1 MDKETPFMKKF
12 FANIKEL
19 FTRGEKTTL
28 QKQLRMVIIFVLVA
42 AIGLGVYFA
51 AIYPSIKKEDELPPL
66 LDGEQYYNKMIL
78 IVPYTE
84 RTDMKSIEVH
94 NKYGDYALEAVATD
108 SGSITFYLRGNDH
121 IRLDS
126 SALASAVVGAGTVY
140 SNKINDMQ
148 RVNEN
153 ATPED
158 LPQYG
163 LTEEA
168 KEYSWFRVTRND
180 GTSYK
185 VIVGD
190 PVPSGNAYYGMVEGR
205 ENVVYSLSTSV
216 AVFKSKSTVLVDKT
230 ISNYLG
236 SNVTSI
242 NDFYIF
248 RNIAGERT
256 LLLELK
262 SKNTEAA
269 DNATSSYEM
278 VYPAAYYLNDDRFG
292 SSVLNNILYIQASEI
307 MEYGEDIVKPE
318 VYEKYGLDI
327 NMERIADAEDGNY
340 VLLYYSCKV
349 PDSETGKTKDIE
361 NLLYL
366 SESFTDSEDG
376 EKYYYVYSPDF
387 DVIAKVAASTLNFV
401 DWSIANF
408 TSDRMYY
415 NYIGTCD
422 FFELMHYTKG
432 SGVRYVFSG
441 TEKTFNVKALEAGEN
456 GTPKLDKNGIPR
468 EFNVEYVP
476 DSYGGGKYTGE
487 FENFRNLYLVLI
499 TRNFDITKD
508 AEGRDTSDTPGMSVT
523 ISTTPKDLAKS
534 YGLYDAEGNKL
545 RDSSGSMMYARYRGG
560 YLICENAKATPKDGG
575 DSVDYGTLYYDEEAK
590 RFFQKKVDSNDGE
603 LKPVNLSYDKNMNVV
618 INRYVAA
625 SYNVTAEYTQ
635 TVSTYNFYYVYE
647 TYTDAAGKVQKVIS
661 QTEMYVVPT
670 ITTVKYEVSTETG
683 IREISRETVTAE
695 KGMIMRKP
703 AIDKLFEDSD
713 KVLAG
718 IEIGA
723 YEAN

>member
-1 MDKETPFMKKF
+1 MKKF

-19 FTRGEKTTL
+19 FSRGEKTTL
-28 QKQLRMVIIFVLVA
+28 QKQLRLIIIFVLVA
-42 AIGLGVYFA
+42 AIGTGVYFA
-51 AIYPSIKKEDELPPL
+51 AIYPSLKQDDEPPL
-66 LDGEQYYNKMIL
+66 LFEGEEYRDKSIL

-84 RTDMKSIEVH
+84 RTDIKNIEVH
-94 NKYGDYALEAVATD
+94 NKYGDYALESTATD
-108 SGSITFYLRGNDH
+108 SGGVTFYLRGNDH
-121 IRLDS
+121 ILLD
-126 SALASAVVGAGTVY
+126 ANVLASAVVGAGRVFAT
-140 SNKINDMQ
+140 KINDMQ

-153 ATPED
+153 ATPDD
-158 LPQYG
+158 LVQYG
-163 LTEEA
+163 LTESA
-168 KEYSWFRVTRND
+168 KEYSWFRVNRND

-190 PVPSGNAYYGMVEGR
+190 VIPSGNAYYGMVEGR
-205 ENVVYSLSTSV
+205 ENVVYALSSSV
-216 AVFKSKSTVLVDKT
+216 AVFKSKSTVLVSST

-236 SNVTSI
+236 TNVTSV

-248 RNIAGERT
+248 RNVADERK
-256 LLLELK
+256 LLIELR
-262 SKNTEAA
+262 SKDTEAA
-269 DNATSSYEM
+269 DNATSSYEL
-278 VYPAAYYLNDDRFG
+278 VYPAAYYLNDDLFG
-292 SSVLNNILYIQASEI
+292 ASVLNNILYIQASEI

-327 NMERIADAEDGNY
+327 DMDRIVEGEDKNY
-340 VLLYYSCKV
+340 VIFYYCCAV
-349 PDSETGKTKDIE
+349 PDSETGKTKEVE

-387 DVIAKVAASTLNFV
+387 DVIAKVAASTLGFV
-401 DWSIANF
+401 DWSIAAF

-422 FFELMHYTKG
+422 YFELVDHTAG
-432 SGVRYVFSG
+432 SGVRYAFSG
-441 TEKTFNVKALEAGEN
+441 TEKTFNVKALEAGED
-456 GTPKLDKNGIPR
+456 GAPILGKNGIPR

-476 DSYGGGKYTGE
+476 DSYGGGTYAGE

-499 TRNFDITKD
+499 TRNFDLTKD
-508 AEGRDTSDTPGMSVT
+508 AEGRDVSEEPGLSVT
-523 ISTTPKDLAKS
+523 ISSTPKDLAKS
-534 YGLYDAEGNKL
+534 FALYDAEGNKL
-545 RDSSGSMMYARYRGG
+545 RDDSGSMMYARYRGG
-560 YLICENAKATPKDGG
+560 YLICENAKATPKSGG
-575 DSVDYGTLYYDEEAK
+575 DTIEYGTLYYDEEAK

-603 LKPVNLSYDKNMNVV
+603 LKPVNLSYDSDMNVV

-625 SYNVTAEYTQ
+625 SYHVTAEYIQ

-647 TYTDAAGKVQKVIS
+647 TYTDASGKVQKVVS

-670 ITTVKYEVSTETG
+670 ITSIKYEVSTENG
-683 IREISRETVTAE
+683 IREISRETVTGE
-695 KGMIMRKP
+695 RGMIMRKP